1 MNRLCI
7 LDDVRLQL
15 KPVSLRL
22 WFTAILCLVCGVVL
36 AVSAGAWYVV
46 RSDYVFLNATI
57 HEAVERND
65 NLMRIC
71 VRSDEQMKQKVK
83 RNVPQNVGGEE
94 SR

>member
-1 MNRLCI
+1 M
-7 LDDVRLQL
+7 
-15 KPVSLRL
+15 
-22 WFTAILCLVCGVVL
+22 
-36 AVSAGAWYVV
+36 V